1 MNENKNQKEKYNI
14 YRMLTKEGYSLNS
27 SISNPFLEMLIVKMG
42 EYTLKLEDKKLNYV
56 TKEVTNHEIF
66 RLVVDFFSRIYD
78 NKDIVKKIGYLL
90 DRASFSYIDNYQEA
104 NAMLERKF
112 NLEEPEILNFNIDY
126 CNDIFTSSLI
136 VHELSHALYLPSSKY
151 LYNEVLS
158 MALQRIFG
166 SMYYDELNILQ
177 SKKAIESSAFIE
189 DDYNNIYF
197 RKSRNKIIASETFF
211 NKIYLIGYIS
221 SLYLTDCYF
230 NDPVK
235 FKEQL
240 VKFRNDYNFA
250 EKILCYYGIK
260 IDSIKSINMIDEDKQ
275 KVLKKMSNN

>member
-1 MNENKNQKEKYNI
+1 MNNNKYQKEKYKI
-14 YRMLTKEGYSLNS
+14 YSTLIKENYDLS
-27 SISNPFLEMLIVKMG
+27 SNISNPFLEMFIAKMG
-42 EYTLKLEDKKLNYV
+42 TSYLKLEDKKSNY
-56 TKEVTNHEIF
+56 TTMELKDYEIF
-66 RLVVDFFSRIYD
+66 KIVEDFFLKIYED
-78 NKDIVKKIGYLL
+78 ENIVKEINCLL
-90 DRASFSYIDNYQEA
+90 DGASFSYINNYQEA

-112 NLEEPEILNFNIDY
+112 NLEKPEIIDFNIDY
-126 CNDIFTSSLI
+126 CNDILTSSLI

-158 MALQRIFG
+158 MTLQRIFG
-166 SMYYDELNILQ
+166 SLYYKELNILQ
-177 SKKAIESSAFIE
+177 SEKGIESSAFIE
-189 DDYNNIYF
+189 DDYDKIYF
-197 RKSRNKIIASETFF
+197 RNNRDKIIASETFF

-240 VKFRNDYNFA
+240 IKYRNDYDFA

-260 IDSIKSINMIDEDKQ
+260 IDSIKSINMIDEDIK
-275 KVLKKMSNN
+275 KILKKTSNN

>member
-1 MNENKNQKEKYNI
+1 MNENKHQKEKYNI
-14 YRMLTKEGYSLNS
+14 YRMLTKNGYNLNS
-27 SISNPFLEMLIVKMG
+27 DISNPFLEMLIAKMG
-42 EYTLKLEDKKLNYV
+42 ECTLKLEDNKLNYD
-56 TKEVTNHEIF
+56 TKELNNHEIF
-66 RLVVDFFSRIYD
+66 KLVGDFFSKIYA
-78 NKDIVKKIGYLL
+78 NKNIINEISLLL

-104 NAMLERKF
+104 NAMLERKY
-112 NLEEPEILNFNIDY
+112 NLENPEILNFNIDY
-126 CNDIFTSSLI
+126 YNDILTSSLI

-158 MALQRIFG
+158 MTLERIFG
-166 SMYYDELNILQ
+166 NLYHKELNILQ

-221 SLYLTDCYF
+221 SLYLTECYLDNPKGF
-230 NDPVK
+230 R
-235 FKEQL
+235 EQL
-240 VKFRNDYNFA
+240 VKHRNDYDFA
-250 EKILCYYGIK
+250 EKILYYYGIK
-260 IDSIKSINMIDEDKQ
+260 IDSIKSINIIDEDIE